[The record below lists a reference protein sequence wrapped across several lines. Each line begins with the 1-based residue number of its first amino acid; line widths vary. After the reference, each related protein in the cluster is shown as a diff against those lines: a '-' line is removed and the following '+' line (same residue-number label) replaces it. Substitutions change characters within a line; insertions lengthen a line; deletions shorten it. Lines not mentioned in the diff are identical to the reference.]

1 MKVSVLSMFVVVG
14 KVFISKF
21 SVVVVVSMLILVVST
36 FVSTVFKAFKSK
48 FSVVVWVSIWEV
60 SKLVVSTFVVVS
72 RFVKL
77 KFSVVVVVVV
87 SIIGSEVW

>member
-72 RFVKL
+72 RFVKS